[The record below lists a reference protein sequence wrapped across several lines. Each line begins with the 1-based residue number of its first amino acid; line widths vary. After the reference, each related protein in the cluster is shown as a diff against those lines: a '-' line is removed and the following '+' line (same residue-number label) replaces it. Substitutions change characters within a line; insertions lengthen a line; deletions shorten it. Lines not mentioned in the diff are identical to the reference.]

1 MFYFMPTASK
11 LPPARFRS
19 APPAQERSKE
29 TMERFARATED
40 LLAERPFEDISV
52 QDIVQRA
59 QRPIGSFYARF
70 KSKDAL
76 LPYLYGRY
84 HEGLE
89 DVFEQKLARHDW
101 PSLEFVATLEAI
113 VDLLIAAYDE
123 RRWLIRAMALFT
135 RLRPDALPADVI
147 PRRVKLYDGIVDRVL
162 RHSARIRHDDPAG
175 AVRFG
180 LFLVESTMR
189 EKLLFGQA
197 PHAKATPLGKHAL
210 RAELVCA
217 FHGYLTCEVSR

>member
-1 MFYFMPTASK
+1 MPTTSR

-19 APPAQERSKE
+19 APPSQERSKE
-29 TMERFARATED
+29 TLERFARAAEE

-89 DVFEQKLARHDW
+89 DVFEKKLARHDW
-101 PSLEFVATLEAI
+101 ASLEFVATLEAI

-147 PRRVKLYDGIVDRVL
+147 PRRMKLYDGIVDRVL

-175 AVRFG
+175 AVRFA

-197 PHAKATPLGKHAL
+197 PHAGATPIGKKAL
-210 RAELVCA
+210 REELVRA
-217 FHGYLTCEVSR
+217 FHAYLACEASR

>member
-1 MFYFMPTASK
+1 
-11 LPPARFRS
+11 
-19 APPAQERSKE
+19 
-29 TMERFARATED
+29 MERFARAAED
-40 LLAERPFEDISV
+40 LLAERPFEEISV

-59 QRPIGSFYARF
+59 ERPIGSFYARF

-84 HEGLE
+84 HESLE

-101 PSLEFVATLEAI
+101 PSLAFVATLEAI

-123 RRWLIRAMALFT
+123 RRWLIRALALFT
-135 RLRPDALPADVI
+135 RLRPDALPGDVV
-147 PRRVKLYDGIVDRVL
+147 PRRVQLYEGIVDRVL
-162 RHSARIRHDDPAG
+162 RHAEKIRHDDPAS

-189 EKLLFGQA
+189 EKLLFDQA
-197 PHAKATPLGKHAL
+197 PHAKATPIGRKAL
-210 RAELVCA
+210 RTELVRA
-217 FHGYLTCEVSR
+217 FHGYLACEVSR